1 MVRCI
6 RETLLYVQV
15 PETEWLP
22 ISTLESLAV
31 VLTEKVLPPKSVVY
45 YQGNEVEDMY
55 FVLKGNVKVTNPPD
69 DSSTNVLT
77 GSYSWTVV

>member
-1 MVRCI
+1 M
-6 RETLLYVQV
+6 QV

-55 FVLKGNVKVTNPPD
+55 FVLKGNVKVIHPLDD
-69 DSSTNVLT
+69 DSSNILT
-77 GSYSWTVV
+77 KSYCKAAV